1 MYWNTLIAGVRIYNL
16 INYFIFFSFIGWI
29 WESIYVS
36 VTEHRIVNRGYV
48 TGPFCTIY
56 GVGGIFMTVTLQ
68 PFKDNLIMLFL
79 LAVVFTTTLE
89 YVTAVVMEKLFHTS
103 WWDYTM
109 EKFNY
114 KGRISLKS
122 SLAWGFASLFLFNVL
137 IPFVNRLM
145 SLFPERAGRIAIRV
159 IAVIYIIDFVFAT
172 IAAVDVS
179 KQIAKLDQML
189 DELETYLKSTRLY
202 SEGEEL
208 KNRLSA
214 IRTRITEINYIQRYS
229 KRLEVA
235 QAVWMDRITKVGSKY
250 TTETLN
256 RIKDLYQKVMV
267 GKTWNSLLQL
277 RILRA
282 YPKITSGRHFRELQ
296 HEAEMSMMH
305 QDRNNVEDTEVS
317 DNDDQK

>member
-1 MYWNTLIAGVRIYNL
+1 MFAGVRMYNL
-16 INYFIFFSFIGWI
+16 ISYFIFFSFIGWV

-36 VTEHRIVNRGYV
+36 VMEHRIVNRGYV
-48 TGPFCTIY
+48 TGPCCTIY
-56 GVGGIFMTVTLQ
+56 GVGGIFMTLTLR
-68 PFKDNLIMLFL
+68 PFKDNLVMLFL
-79 LAVVFTTTLE
+79 LAIVFTTTLE

-109 EKFNY
+109 ERFNY

-137 IPFVNRLM
+137 IPFVDGILK
-145 SLFPERAGRIAIRV
+145 LYPERYGKVAIRV
-159 IAVIYIIDFVFAT
+159 IAVVYVIDFVFAT

-189 DELETYLKSTRLY
+189 DELEAYFRSTRLY

-208 KNRLSA
+208 KNRLGA
-214 IRTRITEINYIQRYS
+214 IRLRITEINYIQRYS

-235 QAVWMDRITKVGSKY
+235 QAVWKDRITKVGSKY
-250 TTETLN
+250 TSETLS
-256 RIKDLYQKVMV
+256 RVRDMYQKVMI
-267 GKTWNSLLQL
+267 GRTWNSLLQL

-296 HEAEMSMMH
+296 HEAEMIMH
-305 QDRNNVEDTEVS
+305 HDRHSDKDTDVS
-317 DNDDQK
+317 DKDHK